1 MNGDGYESWEN
12 VWGSWNGI
20 TPRDGEAIR
29 RFGHISRFLGGAPY
43 RFFSSREW
51 EPMVPEVVHASAVFA
66 SRWPLTSGDC
76 VWSIVNKG
84 NESLSGPQLH
94 LRTEGS
100 GLAGAQAAWRYFD
113 CYHGVAL
120 KPTTVNGS
128 AVLSFP
134 LEGRGL
140 GCILRTAA
148 DPSSSSTC
156 WKLSR

>member
-1 MNGDGYESWEN
+1 MGIME
-12 VWGSWNGI
+12 WNHSARWRGHQ
-20 TPRDGEAIR
+20 TLRTHLTVLGR
-29 RFGHISRFLGGAPY
+29 RPY

-134 LEGRGL
+134 LEPWRDAGW
-140 GCILRTAA
+140 AA
-148 DPSSSSTC
+148 SCVRQPTHRRRC
-156 WKLSR
+156 WKLRR